1 MVAIVLTL
9 AAAALVAGPTLA
21 VKVRAA
27 CTQLGIA
34 ETELT
39 VPAALVLC
47 NEAMG
52 IDASGPLLAQA
63 DELVNQL
70 GLSFDTLVPQSA
82 PAPPPRQRE
91 QPPMPKLVVFD
102 LDFTLWKPELYQLSS
117 GSPFKASSDGCVVT
131 SRSERLDLFPAART
145 ALRQLADAG
154 VPVAIAS
161 RASEVA
167 WAQEIMRL
175 LRVDKGRTVADVI
188 GSSPV
193 VIQGGSQVKHLKH
206 IASESGVPLREM
218 LFFDNERTNIAEV
231 EKIGPTCI
239 YCPRGMTDKLFGE
252 GVSVHVANRASTR
265 LAAAASGSGRSRR
278 GSRRENADE
287 DAEVS
292 RPRRKKDRGSK
303 GRRR

>member
-63 DELVNQL
+63 DELLNQL
-70 GLSFDTLVPQSA
+70 GLSFDTLVPQPA

-131 SRSERLDLFPAART
+131 SRGERLDLFPAART

-193 VIQGGSQVKHLKH
+193 VIQGGSKVKHLKH
-206 IASESGVPLREM
+206 IASESGVPLPEM

-231 EKIGPTCI
+231 EKIGPTCV

-252 GVSVHVANRASTR
+252 GMSVHVANRASTR